1 MAKEKINMDKIV
13 KEIEKIKKDF
23 KGSERNPYR
32 VIIFNKD
39 CEWERRAYPVLSIAR
54 AVCADS
60 WTNKGAY
67 AVEGFH
73 LDDDNKIVVDYHG
86 LRNF

>member
-1 MAKEKINMDKIV
+1 MATEKINMDKIA
-13 KEIEKIKKDF
+13 KEIEKIKKNF
-23 KGSERNPYR
+23 KGSGKNPYC
-32 VIIFNKD
+32 VIIFTKD
-39 CEWERRAYPVLSIAR
+39 CEWEHRAYPVLSLAM
-54 AVCADS
+54 AVCADF

-73 LDDDNKIVVDYHG
+73 LDDEGKIVVDYHA

>member
-1 MAKEKINMDKIV
+1 MEKKQIDIDKIV
-13 KEIEKIKKDF
+13 KEIEKIKKNF
-23 KGSERNPYR
+23 KGSEKNPYR

-39 CEWERRAYPVLSIAR
+39 CEWEHRAYPVLSIAM
-54 AVCADS
+54 AVCADF

-73 LDDDNKIVVDYHG
+73 LDDEGKIVVDYHA